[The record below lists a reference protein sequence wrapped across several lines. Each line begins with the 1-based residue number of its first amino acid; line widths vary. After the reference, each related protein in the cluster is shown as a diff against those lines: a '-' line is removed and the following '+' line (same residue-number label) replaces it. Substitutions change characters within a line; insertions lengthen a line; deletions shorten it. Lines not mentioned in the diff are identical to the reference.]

1 MKTNGHGNRNGRH
14 LPPVITVSTLPGRLR
29 IRASAIRDQPML
41 ATRLEHRLA
50 AHGAV
55 QRVSTSALT
64 GGVLV
69 LFDPGATVPRRL
81 LADIRRYLAEG
92 AAGNGHPPAAAPW
105 HAAPT
110 PRVVTRL
117 RTSRERGLSS
127 AEAARRLAE
136 FGANRLPAPQPKSSA
151 EIVTGHLTSLP
162 VALLGGAAALSLA
175 AGALVDAAVIL
186 GVVAA
191 NTVVGYL
198 TESRVE
204 RTIAALAD
212 TAPPQAVVRRDGREI
227 VAPAAALVPGDVL
240 VLRSGAEVVA
250 DARIL
255 EASGLAMDQS
265 ALTGESQPVPR
276 SAAPVAAAAVAA
288 ERDSMVFAGTRVVE
302 GRGLAV
308 VTATG
313 LQTEIGGV
321 RALIAETRS
330 PATPLE
336 RQLDAVGR
344 TLVGVSLGLCGLTLG
359 LGWLRGVPLLEMT
372 RSAISLAVAAVPE
385 GLPAVATTTLALG
398 MQRMMKQ
405 GMLVRRLSA
414 VESLGATT
422 VVCADKTGTL
432 TENRMSVESWYLDG
446 RECGNGDVAALARD
460 PVLARAL
467 RIGVLCNEADLGG
480 GNEVLGSSTE
490 GALLLAALEAGID
503 YRTER
508 ASHPLL
514 RVRERGNGANW
525 MATVHGWGRGRR
537 LVAVKGAPEQV
548 VRLADRWFDGAEEHP
563 LDEERRREVLH
574 ANARMAARGLRVLAL
589 AYRKDD
595 GTGEPAFRDLV
606 CVGLVG
612 LTDPV
617 RPGVRQAI
625 DALRRAG
632 IRTVILTGD
641 QAATAAAVSREL
653 DLFRDGPPR
662 ILEAGQLVGVHGEDL
677 RRLVRKVD
685 VFARVSPAH
694 KYHVVRAFQA
704 GGEIVAMT
712 GDGIND
718 AAALRAAD
726 VGVAMGAGGTDLA
739 REVADVVLVNDDL
752 GAIVKAVEQ
761 GRSIRSNI
769 GRSLRFLLATNL
781 SEILVTLGALTLG
794 GARPLSAIQFLW
806 INLMSDVAP
815 ALALA
820 LEPADPGVMSRP
832 PDDPSKALLSR
843 GVLAEIG
850 IDAGVLAAGALAAHG
865 IAAARYGVGPRAST
879 VAFSTLT
886 SAQLLQALVYRS
898 RRGATGAPSPLL
910 TGVVGGS
917 LLFQASTLL
926 VPAFRRLLGLAVPS
940 AADWALIAGSALA
953 PVLINEIRGAR
964 RSPVP
969 TSIRSATA
977 EEESNP
983 WQ

>member
-1 MKTNGHGNRNGRH
+1 MTANGRGN
-14 LPPVITVSTLPGRLR
+14 PTGAASRAVITVSTLPGRLR

-41 ATRLEHRLA
+41 ATISSTALA

-55 QRVSTSALT
+55 QRVLDERPDGRRARALRS
-64 GGVLV
+64 GRHRAAPAARRHPPL
-69 LFDPGATVPRRL
+69 PRRG
-81 LADIRRYLAEG
+81 RR
-92 AAGNGHPPAAAPW
+92 AATASPAAAAPW

-136 FGANRLPAPQPKSSA
+136 FGANRLPAPQPKSAA

-162 VALLGGAAALSLA
+162 VVLLGGAAALSLA
-175 AGALVDAAVIL
+175 GGALVDAAVIL

-276 SAAPVAAAAVAA
+276 SAAPVAAAAVVS

-321 RALIAETRS
+321 RALDRRDPIAGHAART
-330 PATPLE
+330 PA
-336 RQLDAVGR
+336 RRGR
-344 TLVGVSLGLCGLTLG
+344 AEPWSGVSLGLCGLTLG
-359 LGWLRGVPLLEMT
+359 LGWLRGVPLLEMA

-398 MQRMMKQ
+398 MQRMMRQ

-432 TENRMSVESWYLDG
+432 TENRMSVDVLVPG
-446 RECGNGDVAALARD
+446 RAGVRQRQRRRARPRSRPGPGAQRSACCATRPISARQRGPRQLHGGRAAPRRARGRHRL
-460 PVLARAL
+460 PRGAGQPPPAARA
-467 RIGVLCNEADLGG
+467 R
-480 GNEVLGSSTE
+480 
-490 GALLLAALEAGID
+490 
-503 YRTER
+503 
-508 ASHPLL
+508 
-514 RVRERGNGANW
+514 RGNGANW
-525 MATVHGWGRGRR
+525 MATVHGTGPRPPPGGGEGRARSRSSASPTAGSTARR
-537 LVAVKGAPEQV
+537 ST
-548 VRLADRWFDGAEEHP
+548 P

-589 AYRKDD
+589 AYREDD

-617 RPGVRQAI
+617 RPGVR
-625 DALRRAG
+625 R
-632 IRTVILTGD
+632 
-641 QAATAAAVSREL
+641 
-653 DLFRDGPPR
+653 
-662 ILEAGQLVGVHGEDL
+662 
-677 RRLVRKVD
+677 
-685 VFARVSPAH
+685 
-694 KYHVVRAFQA
+694 
-704 GGEIVAMT
+704 
-712 GDGIND
+712 
-718 AAALRAAD
+718 
-726 VGVAMGAGGTDLA
+726 
-739 REVADVVLVNDDL
+739 
-752 GAIVKAVEQ
+752 
-761 GRSIRSNI
+761 GRSTRS
-769 GRSLRFLLATNL
+769 
-781 SEILVTLGALTLG
+781 
-794 GARPLSAIQFLW
+794 GAR
-806 INLMSDVAP
+806 
-815 ALALA
+815 
-820 LEPADPGVMSRP
+820 
-832 PDDPSKALLSR
+832 
-843 GVLAEIG
+843 
-850 IDAGVLAAGALAAHG
+850 
-865 IAAARYGVGPRAST
+865 ASG
-879 VAFSTLT
+879 
-886 SAQLLQALVYRS
+886 R
-898 RRGATGAPSPLL
+898 
-910 TGVVGGS
+910 
-917 LLFQASTLL
+917 
-926 VPAFRRLLGLAVPS
+926 
-940 AADWALIAGSALA
+940 
-953 PVLINEIRGAR
+953 
-964 RSPVP
+964 
-969 TSIRSATA
+969 
-977 EEESNP
+977 
-983 WQ
+983 